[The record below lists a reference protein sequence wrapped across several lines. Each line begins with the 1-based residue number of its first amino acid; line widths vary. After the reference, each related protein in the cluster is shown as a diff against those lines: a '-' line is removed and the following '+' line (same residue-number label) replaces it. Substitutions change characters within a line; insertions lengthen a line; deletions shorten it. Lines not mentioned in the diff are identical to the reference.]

1 VRRVVDN
8 AHQTLYASPVEGR
21 ADDAVHRTRA
31 SVRRHVR
38 IGRPAEAVWPYVGDP
53 TRLAEWF
60 SGIAECHVAG
70 ATRTVV
76 TESGITMPEEIV
88 TNDPL
93 ARRFQYRITAALF
106 REHLSTI
113 DVIDLD
119 DGSCLAIYGVD
130 ANPATLA
137 LVIAGAAGDA
147 LHRLRELVEA
157 T

>member
-1 VRRVVDN
+1 MED
-8 AHQTLYASPVEGR
+8 HDGE
-21 ADDAVHRTRA
+21 AVHRTRA

-38 IGRPAEAVWPYVGDP
+38 IRRPAEAVWPYVGDP

-60 SGIAECHVAG
+60 TGIAECHVVG
-70 ATRTVV
+70 VTRTVV
-76 TESGITMPEEIV
+76 TESGVTMSEEII

-93 ARRFQYRITAALF
+93 ARRFQYRITTALF

-119 DGSCLAIYGVD
+119 DATCLAVYGVD

-147 LHRLRELVEA
+147 LARLRELVEA

>member
-1 VRRVVDN
+1 VEDRVG
-8 AHQTLYASPVEGR
+8 E
-21 ADDAVHRTRA
+21 AVHRTRA

-38 IGRPAEAVWPYVGDP
+38 IRRPAEVVWPYVGDP

-60 SGIAECHVAG
+60 TGIAECRVTG

-76 TESGITMPEEIV
+76 TESGVAMPEEIV

-93 ARRFQYRITAALF
+93 ARRFQYRITTALF
-106 REHLSTI
+106 HEHLSTI

-119 DGSCLAIYGVD
+119 DGTCLAVYGVD